1 MSAPTDVKP
10 RCSVLF
16 PKITL
21 TRLIRSNHLRDL
33 HGLVLAGRYFW
44 IQNLGSSYLK
54 MKKRYDIINRI
65 YVTTV
70 LRAKYALTDTPKHK
84 FRRDIIMAEKTVRTR
99 YAPSPTGFMHV
110 GNLRTAL
117 YEYLVAKS
125 QNGKFVLRI
134 EDTDRERLVE
144 GAVDVIYDTMKLAG
158 LKHDEG
164 PDIGGD
170 FGPYVQSERKDMY
183 LPYAEQLIKEGK
195 AYRCF
200 CTKER
205 LEKLQE
211 DSVGGG
217 YDRHCRNLPQE
228 EIDRLLAEGTPYV
241 IRQKMP
247 IEGST
252 TFTDAVFGE
261 ITVENSELQDQIL
274 IKTDGYPT
282 YNFANVIDDHTM
294 GITHVVRGC
303 EYLSS
308 TPKYNLLYEA
318 FGWEIPTYIHLPLIM
333 GKDADGNV
341 SKLSKRHGA
350 TGFYDL
356 INEGYLPQAIINYI
370 ALLGWC
376 PKDNQEIFTLA
387 ELEKEFDVSGISK
400 SPSIFDY
407 DKLSWFNGEYLKA
420 MTPEEFTKVCMPYY
434 KKVFGDRE
442 MPFEKFAEIL
452 QKRTTKL
459 TDIPEMLGFF
469 AELPE
474 YDKELFVN
482 KKSKTNLENAPVV
495 LREAY
500 ERLKALPTWDNTSI
514 HDCLINM
521 AVEKELKN
529 GTVMWPVRIAA
540 AGKTVTPGGAVEILD
555 ILGREESLKRLEIG
569 LEKLGA

>member
-1 MSAPTDVKP
+1 M
-10 RCSVLF
+10 
-16 PKITL
+16 
-21 TRLIRSNHLRDL
+21 
-33 HGLVLAGRYFW
+33 
-44 IQNLGSSYLK
+44 
-54 MKKRYDIINRI
+54 
-65 YVTTV
+65 
-70 LRAKYALTDTPKHK
+70 
-84 FRRDIIMAEKTVRTR
+84 
-99 YAPSPTGFMHV
+99 

-125 QNGKFVLRI
+125 QGGKFILRI

-144 GAVDVIYDTMKLAG
+144 GAVDFIYNTLELAG

-164 PDIGGD
+164 PDIGGG

-195 AYRCF
+195 AYCCF
-200 CTKER
+200 CSKER
-205 LEKLQE
+205 LEKIHSE
-211 DSVGGG
+211 TVGGG
-217 YDRHCRNLPQE
+217 YDRHCRDLTEE
-228 EIDRLLAEGTPYV
+228 EIAQKLSDGVPYV

-247 IEGST
+247 VEGST
-252 TFTDAVFGE
+252 TFSDAVFGD

-333 GKDADGNV
+333 GKDEDGNV

-356 INEGYLPQAIINYI
+356 IDDGYLPQAIINYI

-376 PKDNQEIFTLA
+376 PKDNQEIFTLS
-387 ELEKEFDVSGISK
+387 ELEQAFDINGISK
-400 SPSIFDY
+400 SPSVFDY
-407 DKLSWFNGEYLKA
+407 DKLSWFNGEYIKA
-420 MTPEEFTKVCMPYY
+420 MTPEEFTKAAMPYY
-434 KKVFGDRE
+434 KKVFGDKE
-442 MPFEKFAEIL
+442 MPWDKLAEML
-452 QKRTTKL
+452 QKRVTQL
-459 TDIPEMLGFF
+459 TQIPEMLDFF
-469 AELPE
+469 VELPE
-474 YDKELFVN
+474 YDTEIFFH
-482 KKSKTNLENAPVV
+482 KKSKTTPENTPAI

-500 ERLKALPTWDNTSI
+500 ERLKALPVWDSTSV

-521 AVEKELKN
+521 AKEKELKN

-540 AGKTVTPGGAVEILD
+540 AGKTVTPGGAIEILE
-555 ILGREESLKRLEIG
+555 ILGRDETLRRMELG
-569 LEKLGA
+569 LNKL